1 MSDEHQ
7 SPDNPA
13 KDERYENILRNTLL
27 KRTGRS
33 FKRNVDQAIVPQQ
46 EKEKHEDVANRI
58 FDNIIKRKQDRSE
71 AVQSAQASKT
81 PESEAKRPS
90 EISKTYGEIL
100 DDLLWTEGGEE
111 LNQQTIAE
119 NNPLERP
126 REKPLEKPFERRR
139 PMPELDD
146 EPEVANPYQS
156 ILRKTLETRSQS
168 FARRR
173 NSGLRVEAT
182 DSDHSLSDSP
192 ALPGLPSG
200 PSLDEI
206 DAPPL
211 SHHYSAA
218 LDEILG
224 FDEDSPA
231 FKQEVNLSRTLY
243 HQKLDEILWPSEDER
258 VQAKELP
265 PVNEAK
271 LRSVVAE
278 YLQQLILA
286 EPYGLIG
293 VQRKVLDEKYAMFW
307 IRETLHQ
314 LSQTLQ
320 SLETEF
326 TVWIFM
332 QNLELLKKVL
342 TVEFVERYRMMLEQM
357 FPPQK
362 PLSPFNQR
370 KKQESALLE
379 RMSSNKFDEVRR
391 LLKTGRDKLSEE
403 DVFHLYHFFKARLP
417 EFLKTHQ
424 KTLNEVLR
432 SRSEDAGSN
441 PFVSSFLAAIF
452 FAEPY
457 EQQFARLHEN
467 EDRYKQA
474 WQNFLRDKC
483 ESLVNKSDPLVPIVL
498 ASMELF
504 HERASF
510 FRPAERELLAQGLEL
525 LEGLMRFL
533 TEDYFNKE
541 DMLQQ
546 FHSML
551 DTRVQAQF
559 HVEAQVLQSLGQEI
573 GALAYQSDQAAR
585 IRANHLNVIYER
597 HTKEISDAYHKR
609 RDTLEK
615 LNAGKGPSW
624 TSRKQFI
631 QRKLKA
637 CQQYLQRVPKR
648 QAVAVS
654 IPYREYPAEFLE
666 QRQRELMEAQ
676 SWDNDYEKQIMEL
689 AFEKANMVLKALNQ
703 SKSTVKFNLKVLFNG
718 EPQQDR
724 FLAAFAQIRD
734 RLNTQLAA
742 QPQSETLQYL
752 RAVLHRYLTGLR
764 LPEYS
769 DESFYG
775 SQSAVGYIAAYLA
788 HVSHIKLLVNLQ
800 FQQVIYDF
808 HTLFELVHALQM
820 LEMAE
825 SQVNLRFED
834 HYRQSLIP
842 AWFCLLQH
850 CLMIGSGQYHFVAN
864 PLALHDYSWTPPIS
878 FGLDAFGDDDDEDF
892 TLLAMGDAPEEN
904 DMLRFPAVVSEE
916 ESTSAKPFRLR
927 GRKASDAD
935 LPDDQE
941 PDNTPLDVQNLP
953 AVPGRRRI
961 PAASPGKF
969 EMYSAP
975 TRRQQPVLNP
985 VEGDDDFYK
994 ILGQTQASES
1004 LLKSDSAPPTSSFTR
1019 RRPGILS
1026 ESTDEAHETS
1036 RQLPAEVPP
1045 APSFTRPRSLL
1056 SDEDELPPSHF
1067 MRPRSLNV
1075 EDDLPS
1081 TPFTRPRSLS
1091 ADDEPSA
1098 PAVAPARRR
1107 PSLRQ
1112 DTPLKASD
1120 DQVSESKDKRK
1131 RWLEI
1136 TPVPQDRQDYDS
1148 MLDSILDNWEEPPQP
1163 TARRAAKAPGQT
1175 SARSPSDDEAQNLVD
1190 KILKRNQLNGDM
1202 DISGNTSISHTM
1214 RRNLDDDY

>member
-1 MSDEHQ
+1 MSDENQ

-13 KDERYENILRNTLL
+13 SDERYENILRHTLL

-33 FKRNVDQAIVPQQ
+33 FKRNVDQAIVPKQ

-58 FDNIIKRKQDRSE
+58 FDNIIKRKQDRTESSQVESSQSE
-71 AVQSAQASKT
+71 
-81 PESEAKRPS
+81 PERPS
-90 EISKTYGEIL
+90 DIGKTYGEIL
-100 DDLLWTEGGEE
+100 DDLLWTDNGAED
-111 LNQQTIAE
+111 LSQQTIAE
-119 NNPLERP
+119 SNPLPLERP
-126 REKPLEKPFERRR
+126 SERRR
-139 PMPELDD
+139 PAPTPDSEPDPESL
-146 EPEVANPYQS
+146 NPYQS

-168 FARRR
+168 FARRK
-173 NSGLRVEAT
+173 GALRVDAT
-182 DSDHSLSDSP
+182 DSDHNMP
-192 ALPGLPSG
+192 APPG
-200 PSLDEI
+200 LDEI
-206 DAPPL
+206 GDQPL

-224 FDEDSPA
+224 LDDENSPA
-231 FKQEVNLSRTLY
+231 FRQEASLSRTLY
-243 HQKLDEILWPSEDER
+243 HQKLDELLWPSEDER

-271 LRSVVAE
+271 LRSVAAE
-278 YLQQLILA
+278 YLQQLIMP

-293 VQRKVLDEKYAMFW
+293 VQRQILDEKYALYW

-314 LSQTLQ
+314 LAETLQ
-320 SLETEF
+320 NLETEF
-326 TVWIFM
+326 TVWIFT

-342 TVEFVERYRMMLEQM
+342 NVEFIDRYRMMLEQM

-362 PLSPFNQR
+362 PVSPFNQR

-391 LLKTGRDKLSEE
+391 LLKSGRDKLSEE
-403 DVFHLYHFFKARLP
+403 DVFHLFHFFKARLP
-417 EFLKTHQ
+417 EFLKTH
-424 KTLNEVLR
+424 KKVLSAVLR
-432 SRSEDAGSN
+432 SRSENAGGN

-452 FAEPY
+452 FAEPF
-457 EQQFARLHEN
+457 ELHFAKLHEN

-483 ESLVNKSDPLVPIVL
+483 ESLVNKSDPLVPIIL

-504 HERASF
+504 HERAGF

-546 FHSML
+546 FQGMVE
-551 DTRVQAQF
+551 TRVQAQF

-573 GALAYQSDQAAR
+573 GALAYQADQGAR
-585 IRANHLNVIYER
+585 IRANHLNAIYER

-609 RDTLEK
+609 RDTIEK
-615 LNAGKGPSW
+615 LSQSKGPSW

-637 CQQYLQRVPKR
+637 CQQYLQRAPKR
-648 QAVAVS
+648 QSLPVS
-654 IPYREYPAEFLE
+654 IPYREYPPEFLE
-666 QRQRELMEAQ
+666 QRQKELMDGLV
-676 SWDNDYEKQIMEL
+676 WDNDYEQQIMEL
-689 AFEKANMVLKALNQ
+689 AFEKSNMVLKALNQ

-718 EPQQDR
+718 EPQQER

-742 QPQSETLQYL
+742 QPQNETLLYL
-752 RAVLHRYLTGLR
+752 RAVLHRYITGLR

-775 SQSAVGYIAAYLA
+775 TQACIGYIAAYLA

-820 LEMAE
+820 LDMAE
-825 SQVNLRFED
+825 AQSNLRFED

-842 AWFCLLQH
+842 AFHNLLQH

-864 PLALHDYSWTPPIS
+864 PLTLHDYSWVPPVS
-878 FGLDAFGDDDDEDF
+878 FGLNAFGDDEDEDF
-892 TLLAMGDAPEEN
+892 TLLAMGDDEPS
-904 DMLRFPAVVSEE
+904 DDKLRFPALIEE
-916 ESTSAKPFRLR
+916 KKPVRAESDKPFRFR
-927 GRKASDAD
+927 GRQPDPEPEPA
-935 LPDDQE
+935 LPDEQDSDE
-941 PDNTPLDVQNLP
+941 DDILSLP
-953 AVPGRRRI
+953 APPSRRRVL
-961 PAASPGKF
+961 PAAAPGKF

-975 TRRQQPVLNP
+975 TRRPPPIMNP
-985 VEGDDDFYK
+985 VEDDDFYK
-994 ILGQTQASES
+994 VMNQTQASKPDEPALPAFNRSRTPGRSDNPPPSGDAGPPAFTRPRS
-1004 LLKSDSAPPTSSFTR
+1004 LSTDDEPPT
-1019 RRPGILS
+1019 
-1026 ESTDEAHETS
+1026 
-1036 RQLPAEVPP
+1036 
-1045 APSFTRPRSLL
+1045 PSFTRPRSL
-1056 SDEDELPPSHF
+1056 STDDKDSPP
-1067 MRPRSLNV
+1067 PA
-1075 EDDLPS
+1075 
-1081 TPFTRPRSLS
+1081 FTRPRSLA
-1091 ADDEPSA
+1091 ADDEPPA
-1098 PAVAPARRR
+1098 PTTPRRR
-1107 PSLRQ
+1107 PTLRQ
-1112 DTPLKASD
+1112 ESPPAASEPSD
-1120 DQVSESKDKRK
+1120 SRDRRK

-1148 MLDSILDNWEEPPQP
+1148 MLDSILDNWEEPAQSQP
-1163 TARRAAKAPGQT
+1163 SPSRRAARGAAPPVQN
-1175 SARSPSDDEAQNLVD
+1175 SEDEDAHNLVD
-1190 KILKRNQLNGDM
+1190 KILRRNQLSGDM
-1202 DISGNTSISHTM
+1202 DINGNTSISHTV
-1214 RRNLDDDY
+1214 RRKLDDDY